1 MEAQAAD
8 DRERELNAAIDWHE
22 FVVAGEIEFDDDDV
36 SELPPLVTVSQLRAL
51 ARLTTADSSVTQ
63 AAGAGDAGGAG
74 GDEQGDDDMD
84 MDMDMDMEASDDAS
98 EGLPLP
104 SADIDAS
111 KIRSNF
117 RRDDGEQLSRAAR
130 VQVCPRCGQEI
141 PVEEMAEHM
150 RIELLDPKYRQQ
162 RAVNE
167 AKTAERSFVGSSEVA
182 ANLARLAKK
191 RTDIFGAAD
200 DHLTANTNA
209 STATPAATG
218 SALDQQLE
226 EIKRQTQL
234 PSATQQGADHHAVC
248 CFF

>member
-1 MEAQAAD
+1 LEAQAAD

-22 FVVAGEIEFDDDDV
+22 FAVAGEIEFDDDDV

-63 AAGAGDAGGAG
+63 AAGAGDAAGAG

-84 MDMDMDMEASDDAS
+84 MDMDME
-98 EGLPLP
+98 PLP

-200 DHLTANTNA
+200 DHLTAHANA

-248 CFF
+248 CCCFVFLKKIVS